1 MRRIG
6 PICWSLFE
14 RAMALVILIAL
25 APCLAPVAL
34 LLRTNTDEPVLVVDD
49 RASADGRY
57 LRTYQFRTTGRG
69 TPTFRSIGHFVRS
82 YSIDQLPGFWA
93 VVRGWIS
100 LGEFFRLGRT
110 E

>member
-1 MRRIG
+1 MRRIV
-6 PICWSLFE
+6 PICRSLFE

-25 APCLAPVAL
+25 APCLALVAF

-57 LRTYQFRTTGRG
+57 VRTYQFRTTGRG
-69 TPTFRSIGHFVRS
+69 TPTFRSVGHFVRL
-82 YSIDQLPGFWA
+82 YSIDQFPGLWA
-93 VVRGWIS
+93 IVRGQIS
-100 LGEFFRLGRT
+100 LGQFFRLRRR